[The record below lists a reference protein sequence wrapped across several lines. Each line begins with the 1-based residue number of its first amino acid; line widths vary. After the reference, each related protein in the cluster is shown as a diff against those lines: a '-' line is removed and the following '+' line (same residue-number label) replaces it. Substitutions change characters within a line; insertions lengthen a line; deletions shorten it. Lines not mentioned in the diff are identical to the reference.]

1 MTILE
6 GATRW
11 GDGDPTTVQDAA
23 VTCPNCGETVFAQT
37 IGDVTC
43 DACDETFYA
52 SDHRSEPCSAVE
64 CGDCGEA
71 ISFVQ
76 EHRCTIGEW
85 EAYHCHHCSK
95 NIAIET
101 DDGPQPPERLLQTDW
116 VLTGQPPGD
125 VGINVTDGVWMT
137 RPRTTREEFATEV
150 LNIEAKA
157 NDSSFNAYIPGETNA
172 HLCFNEEYCIGY
184 ITWNYD
190 SEQPELGQLYIL
202 PTFREQGIGS
212 AFVEAWRDDV
222 AGSDARFNVNNP
234 NSNMFRLLRSIGVI
248 EVTEEGP
255 EFRGC
260 DITGHWFDVP
270 DEWKERSPNTD

>member
-6 GATRW
+6 GAMRW

-23 VTCPNCGETVFAQT
+23 VTCPNCGEIVFAQT

-43 DACDETFYA
+43 DACNETFYA

-64 CGDCGEA
+64 CADCEEA

-101 DDGPQPPERLLQTDW
+101 DDGLQPPERLLQTDW
-116 VLTGQPPGD
+116 VLTGQPLDD

-137 RPRTTREEFATEV
+137 RSRTAREEFATKI

-157 NDSSFNAYIPGETNA
+157 NDSSFNAYISGETNA

-212 AFVEAWRDDV
+212 VFVKAWRDDI

-248 EVTEEGP
+248 EVTGEGP

-270 DEWKERSPNTD
+270 DEWEERSPNTD